1 MNQLSIFVCIEVVL
15 ESYNHLYEF
24 PENSKLAL
32 EFTLCELRLLQVF
45 RDSCH
50 ALLLVLIFLILYGLS
65 KLSDKVRFT

>member
-24 PENSKLAL
+24 PENSKLTL